1 MSETSYVP
9 SSIPA
14 LETPHSH
21 GIPSRTSSSS
31 YPVFSPSETP
41 HGSSSILYPSSS
53 SNSAYPDVPSY
64 PIDGKSPS
72 STPVYSTSAPVY
84 SVYPEGEGYRYGD
97 VSSKTPDASLK
108 SFGYPVVSSK
118 SSKAPEYD
126 AHPTPSAKTPEY
138 DSYPVA
144 HSSTPVYGN
153 DYPAY
158 SISSSKPVH
167 NHYPASTPGAKST
180 PVYADYPELPSF
192 TPLYS
197 TYAAVSSKPSY
208 GDDKKSTASYKT
220 ATAYETTYVDVCS
233 TGYTTITTKVTAI
246 QTPGPK
252 PTGGAYYAP
261 PGFEVTTKYCAQGCG
276 EGPKTVTV
284 TVPCSKCQASKPT
297 NKASS
302 VPSKPTGIPNK
313 PTGNTPYTPAQPSKP
328 VTPEGSTTKATA
340 TKIITL
346 TKIPVP
352 ESQYYATHSSVA
364 SPSASLIKYPDSDSG
379 KSYANSKPVAPT
391 SAGYVGGDKPVYP
404 TGSAPASKPVAP
416 TGSVG
421 GGKPVYPTG
430 SAPASKPV
438 VPTSAG
444 YVGGDKPVYP
454 TAGVPGTVGYPGSN
468 VTISYGTATSAKGKP
483 TQTASNVP
491 EFTGAASSLRVG
503 GVVAGAA
510 VALAAMM
517 M

>member
-1 MSETSYVP
+1 MSLLT
-9 SSIPA
+9 
-14 LETPHSH
+14 L
-21 GIPSRTSSSS
+21 
-31 YPVFSPSETP
+31 
-41 HGSSSILYPSSS
+41 
-53 SNSAYPDVPSY
+53 
-64 PIDGKSPS
+64 
-72 STPVYSTSAPVY
+72 TPVYSTSAPVY

-153 DYPAY
+153 DYPASTAGAKSTPVHADYPVAPSSTPVYGNDYPAY

-167 NHYPASTPGAKST
+167 NHYSASTPGVKST

-246 QTPGPK
+246 QTPGLK

-328 VTPEGSTTKATA
+328 VTPQGSTTKATA

-346 TKIPVP
+346 TKIPIP
-352 ESQYYATHSSVA
+352 ESQYYATHSSIA

-404 TGSAPASKPVAP
+404 TGSAPASKPVVPTGSAPASKPIAP

-438 VPTSAG
+438 VPTGSAPASKPIAPTG
-444 YVGGDKPVYP
+444 SIGGGKPVYP

-510 VALAAMM
+510 IALAAMM